1 MSIVNPKIQQLS
13 VDQVTIT
20 LNLTCKIEN
29 LPAEK
34 LRTLKKIDIKSFA
47 NAKQETKNYKLL
59 EFEEILPSGYLAL
72 MSEDDDSVVSVAPM
86 FGKDSVEL
94 AKILL
99 GSRGTFGSQRFNF
112 VKTERKV
119 RKYSC
124 FLLFS
129 NIFQQI
135 SQK

>member
-47 NAKQETKNYKLL
+47 NVKQETKNYKLL

-119 RKYSC
+119 RKYSF